1 MKLNGL
7 ADQADRLFFEA
18 CKTQKYEFVLTDPL
32 WLSWTF
38 EDFGKLSNGNA
49 SADLSVNSLSELVS
63 VHNRHL
69 VEMDGLAGT
78 LMNPSTK
85 FEDARSAIERWR
97 DLGRGG
103 ERWEA
108 AREWEEVTQL
118 ELAGPNPKVEQDTP
132 KRRGKR

>member
-1 MKLNGL
+1 MVL
-7 ADQADRLFFEA
+7 
-18 CKTQKYEFVLTDPL
+18 QKV
-32 WLSWTF
+32 
-38 EDFGKLSNGNA
+38 
-49 SADLSVNSLSELVS
+49 DLSVNSLSELVS

-69 VEMDGLAGT
+69 VEMDGLAAT
-78 LMNPSTK
+78 LMDSSTK

-118 ELAGPNPKVEQDTP
+118 ELAGPNPKVEQETP

>member
-1 MKLNGL
+1 M
-7 ADQADRLFFEA
+7 
-18 CKTQKYEFVLTDPL
+18 TDV
-32 WLSWTF
+32 
-38 EDFGKLSNGNA
+38 KANIA
-49 SADLSVNSLSELVS
+49 VNSLSELVS

-69 VEMDGLAGT
+69 VEMDGLAAT
-78 LMNPSTK
+78 LMDPSTK

-108 AREWEEVTQL
+108 TREWEEVTQL
-118 ELAGPNPKVEQDTP
+118 ELAGPNPPKVEQDTP